1 MCNVRGIQSVME
13 IDYQCTPT
21 YLDYVDVQLMQDIL
35 LKPISV
41 YEQIYS
47 QTEDVYFSHSDH
59 LGSANWITDGK
70 GKPIQYIHY
79 APYGELIGNQQA
91 AGYDE
96 RYKFT
101 GKERDWET
109 GYYAFGARYLWS
121 DAGTWLSVDPLADK
135 YPNISP
141 YAYAAWNPVKYVD
154 PDGRDI
160 YTFDSDGNFTGYII
174 KQEGDHIGRIY
185 LSDDNYIDFTFND
198 QADAQRICIPF
209 SDKYFSFSGKIDDNA
224 ITHVKFITN
233 EQINNFIPKESTKQS
248 NLFNAIMY
256 AWSESR
262 GGNLDFVNQ
271 PSSFLQND
279 GNTLFLP
286 MDGLNV
292 GYNSFDFGNYLWGQS
307 MQRLNIPLSICL
319 LGANIDN
326 LLNHWPLQL
335 DSYADQQ
342 AIRNGYIFKMIGK

>member
-1 MCNVRGIQSVME
+1 
-13 IDYQCTPT
+13 
-21 YLDYVDVQLMQDIL
+21 
-35 LKPISV
+35 
-41 YEQIYS
+41 
-47 QTEDVYFSHSDH
+47 
-59 LGSANWITDGK
+59 
-70 GKPIQYIHY
+70 
-79 APYGELIGNQQA
+79 
-91 AGYDE
+91 
-96 RYKFT
+96 
-101 GKERDWET
+101 
-109 GYYAFGARYLWS
+109 
-121 DAGTWLSVDPLADK
+121 
-135 YPNISP
+135 
-141 YAYAAWNPVKYVD
+141 
-154 PDGRDI
+154 
-160 YTFDSDGNFTGYII
+160 
-174 KQEGDHIGRIY
+174 
-185 LSDDNYIDFTFND
+185 
-198 QADAQRICIPF
+198 
-209 SDKYFSFSGKIDDNA
+209 
-224 ITHVKFITN
+224 
-233 EQINNFIPKESTKQS
+233 
-248 NLFNAIMY
+248 MY